1 MESEHKTS
9 FFDRIF
15 ESLPEMHLWGYRYC
29 GPNTNLAQRL
39 ASNESGI
46 NELDCACKE
55 HDIAY
60 NESNEHEWRY
70 NADKLLVLKAIRRVY
85 AKDSRIGER
94 LAASFVSLLISIKLV
109 LSKIE
114 LCIKCVRQRLVS
126 KRNK

>member
-1 MESEHKTS
+1 MESDRKS
-9 FFDRIF
+9 NFVDRIF

-29 GPNTNLAQRL
+29 GPNTNIELRL

-60 NESNEHEWRY
+60 NESTEHEWRY
-70 NADKLLVLKAIRRVY
+70 NADKLLILRAIRRVY

-94 LAASFVSLLISIKLV
+94 FAALLVSLLISIKLV

-114 LCIKCVRQRLVS
+114 FYTKCARQYLVS
-126 KRNK
+126 KRKK